1 MSFSFPLPISTVR
14 SLPATI
20 SIFSDFDFGIS
31 IEVATQYNTDYT
43 NQLYSFTN
51 NISTYEGGTHEDGV
65 KRALTRII
73 NNYAK
78 NAKILKDKDE
88 ALTGDDVVIDG
99 TKNIEYEALCGKCYL
114 EKVILSEKKS

>member
-1 MSFSFPLPISTVR
+1 M
-14 SLPATI
+14 
-20 SIFSDFDFGIS
+20 
-31 IEVATQYNTDYT
+31 QYNTDYT

-78 NAKILKDKDE
+78 NAKILKDKDIE
-88 ALTGDDVVIDG
+88 ELSKIENVEKIYGSYEVDG
-99 TKNIEYEALCGKCYL
+99 KIQTEN
-114 EKVILSEKKS
+114 SEIIKEENVLL